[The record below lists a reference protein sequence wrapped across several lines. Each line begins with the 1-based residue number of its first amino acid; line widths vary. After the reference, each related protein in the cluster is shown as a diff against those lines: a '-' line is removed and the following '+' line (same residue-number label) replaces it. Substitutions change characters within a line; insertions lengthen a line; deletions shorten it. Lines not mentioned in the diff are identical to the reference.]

1 MVIRGTL
8 SIRDNYDVIETPI
21 YDSETGE
28 ESTEI
33 ITSYDQAKKALLHE
47 FQKMTLDDLLNLYRY
62 FADTKIAVLLEN
74 IGSNGFNF

>member
-1 MVIRGTL
+1 M
-8 SIRDNYDVIETPI
+8 IETPI

-47 FQKMTLDDLLNLYRY
+47 FQKMTLDELLNLYRY
-62 FADTKIAVLLEN
+62 FANTKIAAFFDN
-74 IGSNGFNF
+74 IGSNRFNFCRLQTKNYP

>member
-1 MVIRGTL
+1 
-8 SIRDNYDVIETPI
+8 VIETPI

-47 FQKMTLDDLLNLYRY
+47 FQY
-62 FADTKIAVLLEN
+62 
-74 IGSNGFNF
+74 FNFIPVFLKRKISS